1 MLKGNSNHNSMCS
14 LFFNVNR
21 NLIKKKQICEKI
33 KKMRRNQFRY
43 GFLIL
48 ELESQN
54 AKETAMSFIVLNNFH
69 KHESCISLQ

>member
-1 MLKGNSNHNSMCS
+1 
-14 LFFNVNR
+14 
-21 NLIKKKQICEKI
+21 
-33 KKMRRNQFRY
+33 MRRNQFRY
-43 GFLIL
+43 GFLI